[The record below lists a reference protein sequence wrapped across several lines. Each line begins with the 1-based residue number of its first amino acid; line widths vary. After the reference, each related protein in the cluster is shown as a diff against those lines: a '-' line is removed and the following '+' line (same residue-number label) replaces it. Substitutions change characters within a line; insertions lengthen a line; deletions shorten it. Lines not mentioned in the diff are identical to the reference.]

1 MINSAITLAMTGA
14 SGSRYGLRLLELLLC
29 HQVNVYLLISNPG
42 RMVIQS
48 EVGLSLSSRPAEIKQ
63 AIGSHL
69 DVDTARL
76 EVFARED
83 WSAPIASGSNVAR
96 AMVVC
101 PCTSGTLGAIATGAS
116 RTLLERA
123 ADVILKERK
132 QLILVVRETPFST
145 LHLENM
151 LTLARA
157 GATIMPANPGFY
169 NRPERVSDL
178 VDFMVARVLDHI
190 GIENDLAPRW
200 GNELSAE

>member
-14 SGSRYGLRLLELLLC
+14 SGSRYGLRLLELLLR

-63 AIGSHL
+63 TIGSHL